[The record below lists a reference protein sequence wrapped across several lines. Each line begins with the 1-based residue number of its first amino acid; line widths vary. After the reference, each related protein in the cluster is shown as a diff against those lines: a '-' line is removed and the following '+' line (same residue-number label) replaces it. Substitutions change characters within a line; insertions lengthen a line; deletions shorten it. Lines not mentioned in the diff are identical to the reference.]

1 MTPSS
6 LNPLAFRLILTSSFT
21 EESLGQVGDHR
32 RGDRGQAGHRLHRAG
47 VQQAAEGNPDRG
59 RTTRRRCLK
68 ISLAGTSTRII
79 KCKRNVTDLC
89 LAAAAAVGSNQ

>member
-1 MTPSS
+1 M
-6 LNPLAFRLILTSSFT
+6 ISFT

-59 RTTRRRCLK
+59 RTSRRSRRRCLK
-68 ISLAGTSTRII
+68 VSLTGTSSRII

-89 LAAAAAVGSNQ
+89 LAAAADDAVGSNQ